1 MNFKKIL
8 KNTLYKSLDSFFLLN
23 CAISGKSKRLLF
35 DHIPKTGGTG
45 IHLYLRSH
53 YPESRILQMSLKEA
67 WDTVNEFKGLSQRE
81 RDRFYLIHGHY
92 ANELIDLVHP
102 ETLFITIFRDPTDR
116 VISNYR
122 YILEQP
128 THYWHRHVVG
138 KKMDVVEFCQDRTI
152 SEAWNYLTSHY
163 THLPLEEIAR
173 NPERA
178 ARLAFDHLKGK
189 FHFIGFLD
197 ELDFFMPIVARKMN
211 FRKKFIN
218 RRVNSSK
225 PFSSDC
231 VISQDARQII
241 SEVNA
246 ADHILY
252 RLAKEEWSLS
262 GKFETLPQAEAGH

>member
-1 MNFKKIL
+1 MRKQIKYLISKI
-8 KNTLYKSLDSFFLLN
+8 KDRKFLLD
-23 CAISGKSKRLLF
+23 CALSGNSKRLLF

-53 YPESRILQMSLKEA
+53 YPDNRILQMSLKEA
-67 WDTVNEFKGLSQRE
+67 WDTVREFKGLSQKE
-81 RDRFYLIHGHY
+81 RDKYYLIHGHY
-92 ANELIDLVHP
+92 ANELIGFTHP
-102 ETLFITIFRDPTDR
+102 DTVFFTIFRDPTDR

-128 THYWHRHVVG
+128 THYWHEHVVG
-138 KKMDVVEFCQDRTI
+138 KKINIVEFCQDRTI

-178 ARLAFDHLKGK
+178 ARLAFDHLKGR

-197 ELDFFMPIVARKMN
+197 ELDLFMPIVARKMN

-218 RRVNSSK
+218 RLVNSSK
-225 PFSSDC
+225 PFSSDS
-231 VISQDARQII
+231 VISQDVRRII

-262 GKFETLPQAEAGH
+262 DKLETGCQTVADQ